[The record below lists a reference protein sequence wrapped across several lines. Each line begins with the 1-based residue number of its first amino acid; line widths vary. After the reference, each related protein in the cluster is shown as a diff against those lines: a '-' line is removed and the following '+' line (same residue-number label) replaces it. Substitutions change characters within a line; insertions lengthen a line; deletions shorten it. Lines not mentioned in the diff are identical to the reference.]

1 MNLALQLPAADAQQW
16 LRLRQL
22 RVQRARQSLAA
33 AQAAEREAQ
42 QAVQARQQRIE
53 AGQAQL
59 DALTRHWAGAG
70 CAGMPRWAAQVDA
83 HRAALA
89 ERLER
94 NEYALIDEAETLR
107 QAQATVQQR
116 RADLA
121 RAQARED
128 AVDATL
134 QDRRRHLARSRE
146 QQAELDAEDARRLP
160 LGGAACRA

>member
-1 MNLALQLPAADAQQW
+1 MNLALQLPARDAQQW

-22 RVQRARQSLAA
+22 RVQRARQALAG
-33 AQAAEREAQ
+33 AQATEREAQ

-59 DALTRHWAGAG
+59 DALTRHWTGAG
-70 CAGMPRWAAQVDA
+70 CADMPRWAAQVDA

-94 NEYALIDEAETLR
+94 DEYALIDESDSLR

-116 RADLA
+116 RAELA

-146 QQAELDAEDARRLP
+146 HQAELDAEDASRLP
-160 LGGAACRA
+160 PGAVACRA